1 MDKMLKQYLDQA
13 KEVIG
18 ERTEGE
24 IAHDNAVVDAL
35 NSGLSIEAALSL
47 AAQHHPGE
55 AIQWDSGNIDDI
67 AAHYDRGFTSTFST
81 MIDRVMRLFCSLEL
95 NRSAFFFHP
104 KSNASTFTEPR

>member
-1 MDKMLKQYLDQA
+1 MDKMLKQYLGQA

-67 AAHYDRGFTSTFST
+67 AAHYDY
-81 MIDRVMRLFCSLEL
+81 MKAHEQIVKKLQMN
-95 NRSAFFFHP
+95 NR
-104 KSNASTFTEPR
+104 N